1 MRSALLL
8 IPLLFLPVLAVAS
21 GQGPAAPLDDAAL
34 LGAGFLDGHPDMK
47 FRQWGMDALQRGD
60 AEAAMD
66 NFRKAARYA
75 DKPAQGLLGEMYWYG
90 VKRAADPVMAFAWMD
105 VAAERGY
112 PLMLE
117 LRDKYWAALPLEQHD
132 IARAQALRL
141 RDEYGDAAARPRLA
155 AELQR
160 GKRAMTGSRTLTV
173 QQRRHRLHGWR
184 REPNHQSRPPLRS
197 HVLGSRPLS
206 ALAGRELDENTSRHR
221 GSRPADPDAT
231 SSGNRGQAITQGA
244 GSKPAPCITQY
255 SVRSGAPAGGGVYW
269 YSQVSVRVLPPLR
282 RYRRMSIC
290 SLLPSGGT
298 RSNIAR

>member
-1 MRSALLL
+1 MASSRLQVDGYLPRLRQRLLPNWKSAMRSALLL

-132 IARAQALRL
+132 VARAQALRL

-160 GKRAMTGSRTLTV
+160 GKRAMTGSRTGSLSNNVDIVYMDGGVSRTIKADRLYDPTYWDPDRY
-173 QQRRHRLHGWR
+173 QRW
-184 REPNHQSRPPLRS
+184 Q
-197 HVLGSRPLS
+197 
-206 ALAGRELDENTSRHR
+206 DENWMKIRR
-221 GSRPADPDAT
+221 GTVEVGLPTQTPPPAAT
-231 SSGNRGQAITQGA
+231 EG
-244 GSKPAPCITQY
+244 KP
-255 SVRSGAPAGGGVYW
+255 
-269 YSQVSVRVLPPLR
+269 
-282 RYRRMSIC
+282 
-290 SLLPSGGT
+290 
-298 RSNIAR
+298 